1 MYTKRIST
9 IYQWLLIALLWLTG
23 QRDLFKFGG
32 DFAPILSLFYG
43 ILLVW
48 LLACQPRFWDKLR
61 LCRWPIPLAFI
72 FVAAIAVIFVYPYA
86 DGLKANLGGSDQDD
100 AVMLCG
106 QSLLSGEFPYAQRTY
121 LNNPASPAPGMLLI
135 FLPSILTGW
144 YPLTTVLV
152 LILGAFLILQ
162 KRVDYGS
169 IDLSLDSH

>member
-1 MYTKRIST
+1 M
-9 IYQWLLIALLWLTG
+9 
-23 QRDLFKFGG
+23 
-32 DFAPILSLFYG
+32 SL
-43 ILLVW
+43 
-48 LLACQPRFWDKLR
+48 ADTS
-61 LCRWPIPLAFI
+61 AFI

-121 LNNPASPAPGMLLI
+121 PNNPASPAPGMLLI

-152 LILGAFLILQ
+152 LILGAFLIPR